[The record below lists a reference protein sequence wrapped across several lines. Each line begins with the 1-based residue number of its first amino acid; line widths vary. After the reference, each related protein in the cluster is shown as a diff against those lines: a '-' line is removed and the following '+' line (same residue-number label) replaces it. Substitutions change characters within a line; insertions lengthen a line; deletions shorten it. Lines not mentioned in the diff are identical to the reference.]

1 MIQRLS
7 YAVRETIASFRRN
20 VTLSVAAVIT
30 SAVSLLLVGATFLI
44 QRSFDNLLVQW
55 RGDVGMIVFVR
66 PDVAPDALKFI
77 EDNLKSQPNVI
88 DLDKLEYL
96 DRAASYEE
104 AKRVF
109 AGDPTTLSLLSTETI
124 PSQFKVV
131 PKTTD
136 PELVRS
142 LANQYRTLPG
152 VAGVS
157 LAEDEFD
164 VISTLSGFV
173 RTVTIAMSLILLA
186 VAVILIWNTIRTAI
200 FARRREIEVMKLV
213 GATDW
218 FIRVPFILEGL
229 IQGLLGAIVSCGGL
243 WTLNKAWTSGVA
255 GFKPGTG
262 VSSLV
267 VPGSYV
273 NGVMI
278 VLLVIGA
285 VAGGVGSGVAS
296 SKFLDV

>member
-7 YAVRETIASFRRN
+7 YALRETIASFRRN

-30 SAVSLLLVGATFLI
+30 SAVSLLLVGTTFLI
-44 QRSFDNLLVQW
+44 QRAFDNLLVQW

-66 PDVAPDALKFI
+66 PDVTPDALKLI
-77 EDNLKSQPNVI
+77 EENLRSQPNVV
-88 DLDKLEYL
+88 DLEKLKYL
-96 DRAASYEE
+96 DRDASFEE

-109 AGDPTTLSLLSTETI
+109 VGDPTTLSLLSIDTI

-131 PKTTD
+131 PLTTD
-136 PELVRS
+136 PELVRN
-142 LANQYRTLPG
+142 LALQYRTLPG

-173 RTVTIAMSLILLA
+173 RTVTIAMSLVLLG
-186 VAVILIWNTIRTAI
+186 VAVMLIWNTIRTAI

-243 WTLNKAWTSGVA
+243 WALNSAWTSGVA

-262 VSSLV
+262 VSSLI

-278 VLLVIGA
+278 TLLVIGA
-285 VAGGVGSGVAS
+285 LAGGIGSGVAS

>member
-1 MIQRLS
+1 
-7 YAVRETIASFRRN
+7 
-20 VTLSVAAVIT
+20 VAAVIT
-30 SAVSLLLVGATFLI
+30 SAVSLLLVGTTFLI
-44 QRSFDNLLVQW
+44 QRAFDNLLVQW

-66 PDVAPDALKFI
+66 PDVAPDALTLI
-77 EDNLKSQPNVI
+77 EQNLKSQPNVI
-88 DLDKLEYL
+88 DVDKVEYL
-96 DRAASYEE
+96 DKTASYEE

-109 AGDPTTLSLLSTETI
+109 AGDPTTLSLLSVETI

-142 LANQYRTLPG
+142 LADQYRTLPG

-173 RTVTIAMSLILLA
+173 RTVTIGMSLVLLA

-229 IQGLLGAIVSCGGL
+229 IQGLVGAVVSCGGL
-243 WTLNKAWTSGVA
+243 WALNSAWTSGVA

-278 VLLVIGA
+278 MLLIIGA

>member
-7 YAVRETIASFRRN
+7 YALRETIASFRRN

-30 SAVSLLLVGATFLI
+30 SAVSLLLVGTTFLI
-44 QRSFDNLLVQW
+44 QRAFDNLLVQW

-66 PDVAPDALKFI
+66 PDVTPDALKLI
-77 EDNLKSQPNVI
+77 EDNLRSQPNVV

-96 DRAASYEE
+96 DRDASYEE

-109 AGDPTTLSLLSTETI
+109 VGDPTTLSLLSIDTI

-131 PKTTD
+131 PLTTD
-136 PELVRS
+136 PELVRN
-142 LANQYRTLPG
+142 LALQYRTLPG

-173 RTVTIAMSLILLA
+173 RTVTIAMSLVLLG

-229 IQGLLGAIVSCGGL
+229 IQGLLGAVVSCGGL
-243 WTLNKAWTSGVA
+243 WALNSAWTSGVA

-262 VSSLV
+262 VSSLI

-273 NGVMI
+273 NGVM
-278 VLLVIGA
+278 VALLIIGA
-285 VAGGVGSGVAS
+285 LAGGIGSGVAS

>member
-1 MIQRLS
+1 MIQRIS
-7 YAVRETIASFRRN
+7 YAFRETFASFRRN
-20 VTLSVAAVIT
+20 ITLSVAAVIT
-30 SAVSLLLVGATFLI
+30 SAVSLLLVGATFLM
-44 QRSFDNLLVQW
+44 QRAFDNLLVQW

-66 PDVAPDALKFI
+66 PDVTPEALKFV
-77 EDNLKSQPNVI
+77 EQNLKSQPNII
-88 DLDKLEYL
+88 DVTKLSYLDK
-96 DRAASYEE
+96 AGSFEE

-109 AGDPTTLSLLSTETI
+109 AGDATTLSLLSIETI

-142 LANQYRTLPG
+142 LADQYRTLPG

-173 RTVTIAMSLILLA
+173 RTVTIAMSLVLLA

-218 FIRVPFILEGL
+218 FIRVPFIMEGL
-229 IQGLLGAIVSCGGL
+229 IQGLVGAIFSCVGL
-243 WTLNKAWTSGVA
+243 WTLNSAWTSGVA
-255 GFKPGTG
+255 EFKAGTG

-267 VPGSYV
+267 VPDSYL

-278 VLLVIGA
+278 ALLIIGA
-285 VAGGVGSGVAS
+285 TAGGVGSGVAS

>member
-7 YAVRETIASFRRN
+7 YAIRETIASFRRN

-44 QRSFDNLLVQW
+44 QRAFDNLLVQW

-66 PDVAPDALKFI
+66 PDVAPDALTFI
-77 EDNLKSQPNVI
+77 EQNLKSQPNVI
-88 DLDKLEYL
+88 DIDKLEYL
-96 DRAASYEE
+96 DKTASFEE

-109 AGDPTTLSLLSTETI
+109 AGDPTTLSLLSIETI

-243 WTLNKAWTSGVA
+243 WALNSAWSSGVA

-278 VLLVIGA
+278 VLLIIGA

>member
-7 YAVRETIASFRRN
+7 YAIRETIASFRRN

-44 QRSFDNLLVQW
+44 QRAFDNLLVQW

-66 PDVAPDALKFI
+66 PDVAPDALTFI
-77 EDNLKSQPNVI
+77 EQNLKSQPNVI
-88 DLDKLEYL
+88 DVDKLEYL
-96 DRAASYEE
+96 DKAASFEE

-109 AGDPTTLSLLSTETI
+109 AGDPTTLSLLSIETI

-173 RTVTIAMSLILLA
+173 RTVTIGMSLILLA

-243 WTLNKAWTSGVA
+243 WALNSAWSSGVA

-278 VLLVIGA
+278 VLLIIGA

>member
-7 YAVRETIASFRRN
+7 YAMRETIASFRRN

-30 SAVSLLLVGATFLI
+30 SAVSLLLVGTTFLI
-44 QRSFDNLLVQW
+44 QSAFDNLLVQW

-66 PDVAPDALKFI
+66 PDVTEDALQFI
-77 EDNLKSQPNVI
+77 EQNLRSQPNVV
-88 DLDKLEYL
+88 DVDKIEYL
-96 DRAASYEE
+96 DRTASFEE

-109 AGDPTTLSLLSTETI
+109 VGDPTTLSLLSIETI
-124 PSQFKVV
+124 PSQYKVV
-131 PKTTD
+131 PLTTD

-142 LANQYRTLPG
+142 LAEQYRTLPG

-173 RTVTIAMSLILLA
+173 RTVTIGMSLVLLA
-186 VAVILIWNTIRTAI
+186 VAIILIWNTIRTAI

-218 FIRVPFILEGL
+218 FIRIPFILEGL
-229 IQGLLGAIVSCGGL
+229 IQGLVGAIVSCGGL
-243 WTLNKAWTSGVA
+243 WALNSAWTSGVA

-273 NGVMI
+273 NGVMVTLLI
-278 VLLVIGA
+278 VGA
-285 VAGGVGSGVAS
+285 LAGGIGSGVAS

>member
-1 MIQRLS
+1 MIQRVS
-7 YAVRETIASFRRN
+7 YALRETYASFRRN
-20 VTLSVAAVIT
+20 VTLSMAAVIT
-30 SAVSLLLVGATFLI
+30 SAVSLLLVGTTFLI
-44 QRSFDNLLVQW
+44 QRAFDNLLVQW

-66 PDVAPDALKFI
+66 PDVTPEALEFI
-77 EDNLKSQPNVI
+77 QQNLKSQPNVV
-88 DLDKLEYL
+88 DVNKLDYLDKT
-96 DRAASYEE
+96 ASYEE

-109 AGDPTTLSLLSTETI
+109 IGDPTTLSLLSIDTI

-131 PKTTD
+131 PITTD

-142 LANQYRTLPG
+142 LADQYRTLPG

-173 RTVTIAMSLILLA
+173 RTVTIGMSLVLLA
-186 VAVILIWNTIRTAI
+186 VAVVLIWNTIRTAI

-229 IQGLLGAIVSCGGL
+229 IQGLMGAVVSCGGL
-243 WTLNKAWTSGVA
+243 WALNQAWTSGVA

-262 VSSLV
+262 VSALV

-273 NGVMI
+273 SGVMI
-278 VLLVIGA
+278 ALLVIGA

>member
-1 MIQRLS
+1 MIQRIS
-7 YAVRETIASFRRN
+7 YAFRETIASFRRN
-20 VTLSVAAVIT
+20 VTLSVAAIIT
-30 SAVSLLLVGATFLI
+30 SAVSLLLVGATFLM
-44 QRSFDNLLVQW
+44 QRAFDNLLVQW

-66 PDVAPDALKFI
+66 PDVTPEALKFV
-77 EDNLKSQPNVI
+77 EQNLKSQPNII
-88 DLDKLEYL
+88 DVDKILYLDKTG
-96 DRAASYEE
+96 SFEE

-109 AGDPTTLSLLSTETI
+109 AGDTTTLSLLSIDTI

-142 LANQYRTLPG
+142 LAEQYRTLPG

-173 RTVTIAMSLILLA
+173 RTVTIAMSLVLLA

-229 IQGLLGAIVSCGGL
+229 IQGLVGAMVSCVGL
-243 WTLNKAWTSGVA
+243 WTLNSAWTSGVA
-255 GFKPGTG
+255 GFKAGTG

-267 VPGSYV
+267 VPDSYL

-278 VLLVIGA
+278 ALLIIGA
-285 VAGGVGSGVAS
+285 TAGGVGSGVAS

>member
-7 YAVRETIASFRRN
+7 YALRETIASFRRN

-44 QRSFDNLLVQW
+44 QRAFDNLLVQW

-66 PDVAPDALKFI
+66 PDVTPDALKLI
-77 EDNLKSQPNVI
+77 EDNLRSQPNVV

-96 DRAASYEE
+96 DRDASYEE

-109 AGDPTTLSLLSTETI
+109 VGDPTTLSLLSIDTI

-131 PKTTD
+131 PLTTD
-136 PELVRS
+136 PELVRN
-142 LANQYRTLPG
+142 LALQYRTLPG

-173 RTVTIAMSLILLA
+173 RTVTIAMSLVLLG

-243 WTLNKAWTSGVA
+243 WALNSAWTSGVA

-262 VSSLV
+262 VSSLI

-273 NGVMI
+273 NGVM
-278 VLLVIGA
+278 VALLVIGA
-285 VAGGVGSGVAS
+285 LAGGIGSGVAS

>member
-1 MIQRLS
+1 MIQRIS
-7 YAVRETIASFRRN
+7 YALRETIANFRRN
-20 VTLSVAAVIT
+20 VTLSVAAVVT
-30 SAVSLLLVGATFLI
+30 SAVSLLLVGTTFLI
-44 QRSFDNLLVQW
+44 PRAFDNLLVPW
-55 RGDVGMIVFVR
+55 RGDVGLIVFVR
-66 PDVAPDALKFI
+66 PDVTEEARLFI
-77 EDNLKSQPNVI
+77 QQNLESQPNVI
-88 DLDKLEYL
+88 DVDKLVYL
-96 DRAASYEE
+96 DRTQSYEE

-109 AGDPTTLSLLSTETI
+109 AGDPTTLSLLSIDTI

-131 PKTTD
+131 PTTTD
-136 PELVRS
+136 AELVRS

-164 VISTLSGFV
+164 VISTLSSFV
-173 RTVTIAMSLILLA
+173 RTVTIGMSLVLLV

-229 IQGLLGAIVSCGGL
+229 FQGLVGALVSCAGL
-243 WTLNKAWTSGVA
+243 WGLNQAWTSGVA

-262 VSSLV
+262 VSSLI
-267 VPGSYV
+267 VPDSYA
-273 NGVMI
+273 NGVMLA
-278 VLLVIGA
+278 LLVIGA
-285 VAGGVGSGVAS
+285 VAGAVGSGVAS

>member
-1 MIQRLS
+1 MIQRIS
-7 YAVRETIASFRRN
+7 YAFRETIASFRRN
-20 VTLSVAAVIT
+20 VTLSMAAVIT
-30 SAVSLLLVGATFLI
+30 SAVSLLLVGATFLM
-44 QRSFDNLLVQW
+44 QRAFDNLLVQW

-66 PDVAPDALKFI
+66 PDVTPEALKFV
-77 EDNLKSQPNVI
+77 EQNLKSQPNII
-88 DLDKLEYL
+88 DVDKLAYLDK
-96 DRAASYEE
+96 AASFEE

-109 AGDPTTLSLLSTETI
+109 AGDSTTLSLLSIDTI

-142 LANQYRTLPG
+142 LADQYRTLPG

-173 RTVTIAMSLILLA
+173 RTVTIAMSLVLLA

-218 FIRVPFILEGL
+218 FIRVPFIMEGL
-229 IQGLLGAIVSCGGL
+229 IQGLVGAMVSCVGL
-243 WTLNKAWTSGVA
+243 WTLNSAWTSGVA
-255 GFKPGTG
+255 GFKAGTG

-267 VPGSYV
+267 VPDSYL

-278 VLLVIGA
+278 ALLIIGA
-285 VAGGVGSGVAS
+285 TAGGVGSGVAS

>member
-1 MIQRLS
+1 VIQRIS
-7 YAVRETIASFRRN
+7 YAFRETIANFRRN
-20 VTLSVAAVIT
+20 VTLSVAAVVT
-30 SAVSLLLVGATFLI
+30 SAVSLLLVGTTFLI
-44 QRSFDNLLVQW
+44 QRAFDNLLVQW

-66 PDVAPDALKFI
+66 PDVTEEARLFI
-77 EDNLKSQPNVI
+77 RQNLESQPNVI
-88 DLDKLEYL
+88 DVDELVYL
-96 DRAASYEE
+96 DRTQSYEE

-109 AGDPTTLSLLSTETI
+109 AGDPTTLSLLSIDTI

-131 PKTTD
+131 PITTD
-136 PELVRS
+136 AELVRS

-157 LAEDEFD
+157 LAEDEFE
-164 VISTLSGFV
+164 VISTLSSFV
-173 RTVTIAMSLILLA
+173 RTVTIGMSLVLLL

-229 IQGLLGAIVSCGGL
+229 FQGLLGALVSCAGL
-243 WTLNKAWTSGVA
+243 WGLNQAWTGGVA

-262 VSSLV
+262 VSSLI
-267 VPGSYV
+267 VPDSYA
-273 NGVMI
+273 NGVM
-278 VLLVIGA
+278 VALLVIGA
-285 VAGGVGSGVAS
+285 VAGAVGSGVAS

>member
-1 MIQRLS
+1 MIQRIS
-7 YAVRETIASFRRN
+7 YAFRETVANFRRN

-30 SAVSLLLVGATFLI
+30 SAVSLLLVGSTFLI
-44 QRSFDNLLVQW
+44 QRAFDNLLVQW

-66 PDVAPDALKFI
+66 PDATEEARAFI
-77 EDNLKSQPNVI
+77 QQNLESQPNVI
-88 DLDKLEYL
+88 DVEKLTYLDKTQ
-96 DRAASYEE
+96 SFEE

-109 AGDPTTLSLLSTETI
+109 AGDPTTLSLLSIDTV

-142 LANQYRTLPG
+142 LASQYRTLPG

-164 VISTLSGFV
+164 VISTLSSFV
-173 RTVTIAMSLILLA
+173 RAVTITMSLVLLA
-186 VAVILIWNTIRTAI
+186 VAVVLIWNTIRTAI

-229 IQGLLGAIVSCGGL
+229 VQGLMGAVVSCAGL
-243 WTLNKAWTSGVA
+243 WGLNQAWTSGVT

-262 VSSLV
+262 VSALV
-267 VPGSYV
+267 VPDSYA
-273 NGVMI
+273 NTVMLSML
-278 VLLVIGA
+278 VLGA
-285 VAGGVGSGVAS
+285 LAGAIGSGVAS

>member
-1 MIQRLS
+1 MIQRIS
-7 YAVRETIASFRRN
+7 YAFRETIASFRRN
-20 VTLSVAAVIT
+20 MTLSVAAVIT
-30 SAVSLLLVGATFLI
+30 SAVSLLLVGTTFLI
-44 QRSFDNLLVQW
+44 QRAFDNLLVQW

-66 PDVAPDALKFI
+66 PDASTEALGFI
-77 EDNLKSQPNVI
+77 KQNLESQPNVI
-88 DLDKLEYL
+88 DVKKMVYLDK
-96 DRAASYEE
+96 AQSYEE

-109 AGDPTTLSLLSTETI
+109 AGDPTTLSLLSADTI

-136 PELVRS
+136 PTLVRS
-142 LANQYRTLPG
+142 LADQYRTLPG

-164 VISTLSGFV
+164 VISTLSSFV
-173 RTVTIAMSLILLA
+173 RTVTIGMSLVLLS

-229 IQGLLGAIVSCGGL
+229 IQGLVGALVSCGGL
-243 WTLNKAWTSGVA
+243 WALNSAWTSGVA
-255 GFKPGTG
+255 GFKAGTG

-267 VPGSYV
+267 VPSSYV
-273 NGVMI
+273 SGVM
-278 VLLVIGA
+278 VALLIIGA

>member
-66 PDVAPDALKFI
+66 PDVAPDALAFI

-96 DRAASYEE
+96 DKTASYEE

-109 AGDPTTLSLLSTETI
+109 AGDPTTLSLLSVETI

-229 IQGLLGAIVSCGGL
+229 IQGLLGAVVSCGGL

-278 VLLVIGA
+278 VLLIIGA

>member
-7 YAVRETIASFRRN
+7 YAIRETIASFRRN

-30 SAVSLLLVGATFLI
+30 SAVSLLLVGTTFLI
-44 QRSFDNLLVQW
+44 QRAFDNLLVQW

-66 PDVAPDALKFI
+66 PDVAPDALTLI
-77 EDNLKSQPNVI
+77 EQNLKSQPNVI
-88 DLDKLEYL
+88 DVDKVEYL
-96 DRAASYEE
+96 DKTASYEE

-109 AGDPTTLSLLSTETI
+109 AGDPTTLSLLSVETI

-142 LANQYRTLPG
+142 LADQYRTLPG

-173 RTVTIAMSLILLA
+173 RTVTIGMSLVLLA

-229 IQGLLGAIVSCGGL
+229 IQGLVGAVVSCGGL
-243 WTLNKAWTSGVA
+243 WALNSAWASGVA

-278 VLLVIGA
+278 VLLIIGA

>member
-1 MIQRLS
+1 MIQRVS
-7 YAVRETIASFRRN
+7 YALRETIASFRRN
-20 VTLSVAAVIT
+20 MTLSVAAVIT
-30 SAVSLLLVGATFLI
+30 SAVSLLLVGATFLM
-44 QRSFDNLLVQW
+44 QRAFDNLLVQW

-66 PDVAPDALKFI
+66 PDVTPEALAFI
-77 EDNLKSQPNVI
+77 EQNLKSQPNII
-88 DLDKLEYL
+88 DVQKISYLDK
-96 DRAASYEE
+96 AQSYEE

-109 AGDPTTLSLLSTETI
+109 AGDDTTLSLLSIDTI

-142 LANQYRTLPG
+142 LAGQYRSLPG

-164 VISTLSGFV
+164 VISTLSSFV
-173 RTVTIAMSLILLA
+173 RVVTIAMSLVLLA

-229 IQGLLGAIVSCGGL
+229 IQGLVGALVSCGGL
-243 WTLNKAWTSGVA
+243 WVLNSAWTSGVA
-255 GFKPGTG
+255 GFKAGTG
-262 VSSLV
+262 VSALV
-267 VPGSYV
+267 VPGSYL

-278 VLLVIGA
+278 ALLIIGA
-285 VAGGVGSGVAS
+285 TAGGVGSGVAS

>member
-1 MIQRLS
+1 MQR
-7 YAVRETIASFRRN
+7 A
-20 VTLSVAAVIT
+20 
-30 SAVSLLLVGATFLI
+30 
-44 QRSFDNLLVQW
+44 FDNLLVQW

-66 PDVAPDALKFI
+66 PDVTPEALKFV
-77 EDNLKSQPNVI
+77 EQNLKSQPNII
-88 DLDKLEYL
+88 DVTKLTYLDK
-96 DRAASYEE
+96 AASFEE

-109 AGDPTTLSLLSTETI
+109 AGDATTLSLLSIETI

-142 LANQYRTLPG
+142 LADQYRTLPG

-173 RTVTIAMSLILLA
+173 RTVTIAMSLVLLA

-218 FIRVPFILEGL
+218 FIRVPFIMEGL
-229 IQGLLGAIVSCGGL
+229 IQGLVGAIFSCVGL
-243 WTLNKAWTSGVA
+243 WTLNSAWTSGVA
-255 GFKPGTG
+255 GFKAGTG

-267 VPGSYV
+267 VPDSYL

-278 VLLVIGA
+278 ALLIIGA
-285 VAGGVGSGVAS
+285 TAGGVGSGVAS

>member
-1 MIQRLS
+1 
-7 YAVRETIASFRRN
+7 
-20 VTLSVAAVIT
+20 LSVAAIIT
-30 SAVSLLLVGATFLI
+30 SAVSLLLVGATFLM
-44 QRSFDNLLVQW
+44 QRAFDNLLVQW

-66 PDVAPDALKFI
+66 PDVTPEALKFV
-77 EDNLKSQPNVI
+77 EQNLKSQPNII
-88 DLDKLEYL
+88 DVPKLTYLDK
-96 DRAASYEE
+96 AGSFEE

-109 AGDPTTLSLLSTETI
+109 AGDSTTLSLLSIETI

-142 LANQYRTLPG
+142 LAEQYRTLPG

-173 RTVTIAMSLILLA
+173 RTVTIAMSLVLLA

-229 IQGLLGAIVSCGGL
+229 IQGLVGAMVSCVGL
-243 WTLNKAWTSGVA
+243 WTLNSAWTSGVA
-255 GFKPGTG
+255 GFKAGTG

-267 VPGSYV
+267 VPDSYL

-278 VLLVIGA
+278 ALLIIGA
-285 VAGGVGSGVAS
+285 TAGGVGSGVAS

>member
-7 YAVRETIASFRRN
+7 YALRETIASFRRN

-44 QRSFDNLLVQW
+44 QRAFDNLLVQW

-66 PDVAPDALKFI
+66 PDVTPDALQFI
-77 EDNLKSQPNVI
+77 EQNLKSQPNVV
-88 DLDKLEYL
+88 DVEKLSYL
-96 DRAASYEE
+96 DRDASYEE

-109 AGDPTTLSLLSTETI
+109 AGDPTTLSLLSIETI

-131 PKTTD
+131 PLTTD

-142 LANQYRTLPG
+142 LADQYRTLPG

-173 RTVTIAMSLILLA
+173 RTVTIAMSLVLLG
-186 VAVILIWNTIRTAI
+186 VAIVLIWNTIRTAI

-229 IQGLLGAIVSCGGL
+229 IQGLVGAIVSCGGL
-243 WTLNKAWTSGVA
+243 WALNSAWTSGVA

-278 VLLVIGA
+278 SLLVIGA
-285 VAGGVGSGVAS
+285 LAGAIGSGVAS

>member
-7 YAVRETIASFRRN
+7 YAIRETIASFRRN

-30 SAVSLLLVGATFLI
+30 SAVSLLLVGTTFLI
-44 QRSFDNLLVQW
+44 QRAFDNLLVQW

-66 PDVAPDALKFI
+66 PDVAPDALTLI
-77 EDNLKSQPNVI
+77 EQNLKSQPNVI
-88 DLDKLEYL
+88 DVDKVEYL
-96 DRAASYEE
+96 DKTASYEE

-109 AGDPTTLSLLSTETI
+109 AGDPTTLSLLSVETI

-142 LANQYRTLPG
+142 LADQYRTLPG

-173 RTVTIAMSLILLA
+173 RTVTIGMSLVLLA
-186 VAVILIWNTIRTAI
+186 VAVSLIWNTIRTAI

-229 IQGLLGAIVSCGGL
+229 IQGLVGAVVSCGGL
-243 WTLNKAWTSGVA
+243 WALNSAWASGVA

-278 VLLVIGA
+278 VLLIIGA

>member
-7 YAVRETIASFRRN
+7 YALRETIASFRRN

-30 SAVSLLLVGATFLI
+30 SAVSLLLVGTTFLI
-44 QRSFDNLLVQW
+44 QRAFDNLLVQW

-66 PDVAPDALKFI
+66 PDVTPDALKLI
-77 EDNLKSQPNVI
+77 EDNLRSQPNVV
-88 DLDKLEYL
+88 DLDKLEYF
-96 DRAASYEE
+96 DRDASYEE

-109 AGDPTTLSLLSTETI
+109 VGDPTTLSLLSIDTI

-131 PKTTD
+131 PLTTD
-136 PELVRS
+136 PELVRN
-142 LANQYRTLPG
+142 LALQYRTLPG

-173 RTVTIAMSLILLA
+173 RTVTIAMSLVLLG

-229 IQGLLGAIVSCGGL
+229 IQGLLGAVVSCGGL
-243 WTLNKAWTSGVA
+243 WALNSAWTSGVA

-262 VSSLV
+262 VSSLI

-273 NGVMI
+273 NGVM
-278 VLLVIGA
+278 VALLIIGA
-285 VAGGVGSGVAS
+285 LAGGIGSGVAS

>member
-1 MIQRLS
+1 MIQRIS
-7 YAVRETIASFRRN
+7 YAFRETVANFRRN

-30 SAVSLLLVGATFLI
+30 SAVSLLLVGTTFLI
-44 QRSFDNLLVQW
+44 QRAFDNLLVQW

-66 PDVAPDALKFI
+66 PDVTEEARVFI
-77 EDNLKSQPNVI
+77 EQNLKSQPNVI
-88 DLDKLEYL
+88 DVDKIVYL
-96 DRAASYEE
+96 DRAQSFEE

-109 AGDPTTLSLLSTETI
+109 AGDPTTLSLLSIDSI

-136 PELVRS
+136 AELVRS
-142 LANQYRTLPG
+142 LADQYRTLPG

-164 VISTLSGFV
+164 VISTLSSFV
-173 RTVTIAMSLILLA
+173 RTVTIAMSLILLV

-229 IQGLLGAIVSCGGL
+229 IQGLVGAVVSCAGL
-243 WTLNKAWTSGVA
+243 WGLNQAWTSGVA

-262 VSSLV
+262 VSSLI
-267 VPGSYV
+267 VPDSYA
-273 NGVMI
+273 NGIMVT
-278 VLLVIGA
+278 LLVIGA
-285 VAGGVGSGVAS
+285 VAGAVGSGVAS

>member
-1 MIQRLS
+1 MIQRVS
-7 YAVRETIASFRRN
+7 YALRETIASFRRN
-20 VTLSVAAVIT
+20 MTLSAAAVIT
-30 SAVSLLLVGATFLI
+30 SAVSLLLVGATFLM
-44 QRSFDNLLVQW
+44 QRAFDNLLVQW

-66 PDVAPDALKFI
+66 PDVTPEALAFI
-77 EDNLKSQPNVI
+77 EQNLKSQPNVI
-88 DLDKLEYL
+88 DVQKISYLDK
-96 DRAASYEE
+96 AQSYEE

-109 AGDPTTLSLLSTETI
+109 AGDDTTLSLLSVDSI

-142 LANQYRTLPG
+142 LAGQYRSLPG

-164 VISTLSGFV
+164 VISTLSSFV
-173 RTVTIAMSLILLA
+173 RVVTIAMSLVLLA

-229 IQGLLGAIVSCGGL
+229 IQGLLGALVSCGGL
-243 WTLNKAWTSGVA
+243 WVLNSAWTSGVA
-255 GFKPGTG
+255 GFKAGTG
-262 VSSLV
+262 VSALV
-267 VPGSYV
+267 VPDSYL

-278 VLLVIGA
+278 ALLVIGA
-285 VAGGVGSGVAS
+285 TAGGVGSGVAS

>member
-1 MIQRLS
+1 MIQKVS
-7 YAVRETIASFRRN
+7 YAFRETIASFRRN
-20 VTLSVAAVIT
+20 MTLSVAAVIT
-30 SAVSLLLVGATFLI
+30 SAVSLLLVGTTFLI
-44 QRSFDNLLVQW
+44 QRAFDNLLVQW

-66 PDVAPDALKFI
+66 PDVSPEALGFI
-77 EDNLKSQPNVI
+77 EQNLKSQPNVI
-88 DLDKLEYL
+88 DVDKLAYLDKTK
-96 DRAASYEE
+96 SFEE

-109 AGDPTTLSLLSTETI
+109 AGDPTTLSLLSVETI

-136 PELVRS
+136 PALVRS
-142 LANQYRTLPG
+142 LADQYRTLPG

-164 VISTLSGFV
+164 VISTLSRFV
-173 RTVTIAMSLILLA
+173 RTVTIGMSLVLLA

-218 FIRVPFILEGL
+218 FIRVPFIMEGL
-229 IQGLLGAIVSCGGL
+229 IQGLVGAVVSCGGL
-243 WTLNKAWTSGVA
+243 WALNSAWTNGVA

-267 VPGSYV
+267 VPSGYV
-273 NGVMI
+273 SGVM
-278 VLLVIGA
+278 VALLVIGA

>member
-7 YAVRETIASFRRN
+7 YALRETIASFRRN

-44 QRSFDNLLVQW
+44 QRAFDNLLVQW

-66 PDVAPDALKFI
+66 PDVTPDALKLI
-77 EDNLKSQPNVI
+77 EDNLRSQPNVV
-88 DLDKLEYL
+88 DLDKLEYF
-96 DRAASYEE
+96 DRDASYEE

-109 AGDPTTLSLLSTETI
+109 VGDPTTLSLLSIDTI

-131 PKTTD
+131 PLTTD
-136 PELVRS
+136 PELVRN
-142 LANQYRTLPG
+142 LALQYRTLPG

-173 RTVTIAMSLILLA
+173 RTVTIAMSLVLLG

-229 IQGLLGAIVSCGGL
+229 IQGLLGAVVSCGGL
-243 WTLNKAWTSGVA
+243 WALNSAWTSGVA

-262 VSSLV
+262 VSSLI

-273 NGVMI
+273 NGVM
-278 VLLVIGA
+278 VALLIIGA
-285 VAGGVGSGVAS
+285 LAGGIGSGVAS

>member
-1 MIQRLS
+1 MIQRIS

-20 VTLSVAAVIT
+20 FTLSAAAVVT
-30 SAVSLLLVGATFLI
+30 SAVSLLLVGTTFLI
-44 QRSFDNLLVQW
+44 QRAFDNLLVQW

-66 PDVAPDALKFI
+66 PDVTDEALMFI
-77 EDNLKSQPNVI
+77 EQNLKSQPNVI
-88 DLDKLEYL
+88 DVDKLEYL
-96 DRAASYEE
+96 DRTASYTE
-104 AKRVF
+104 AQRVF
-109 AGDPTTLSLLSTETI
+109 AGDPTTLSLLSVDTI

-131 PKTTD
+131 PRTTD
-136 PELVRS
+136 PALVRS
-142 LANQYRTLPG
+142 LADQYRTLPG

-173 RTVTIAMSLILLA
+173 RTVTIAMSLVLLV
-186 VAVILIWNTIRTAI
+186 VAVVLIWNTIRTAI

-218 FIRVPFILEGL
+218 FIRIPFILEGL
-229 IQGLLGAIVSCGGL
+229 IQGLLGAVVSCAGL
-243 WTLNKAWTSGVA
+243 WGLNQAWTSGVA

-262 VSSLV
+262 VSSLI
-267 VPGSYV
+267 VPGGYV
-273 NGVMI
+273 NSIMLG
-278 VLLVIGA
+278 LLVIGA
-285 VAGGVGSGVAS
+285 LAGGIGSGVAS